1 MKLIISFFVAQVQRR
16 EFGVYIFKVPHGVDE
31 WNSNWRKGIK
41 RENPKKKFSSVKYIN
56 LNINL

>member
-16 EFGVYIFKVPHGVDE
+16 EFGVYIFKVTHGVDDG
-31 WNSNWRKGIK
+31 NFNWRKGIK